1 MTGPDAGTADF
12 DERIAGDLPVIAK
25 FQTEACVICRKLDPM
40 LAAVAKRLDGKL
52 GVVDVDAEHR
62 PDLAGRYR
70 IRGVPTLIL
79 FKAGT
84 EVERKAGFLTAS
96 ALRDWLVPHI

>member
-1 MTGPDAGTADF
+1 MSTTEAIDF
-12 DERIAGDLPVIAK
+12 DALIAGEVPVIAK

-62 PDLAGRYR
+62 PDLTKRFH

-79 FKAGT
+79 FKAGR
-84 EVERKAGFLTAS
+84 EVERKAGFQTAN
-96 ALRDWLVPHI
+96 ALREWLVPHV